1 MRQIETNRLITD
13 YLSGNMNPKDV
24 EELNSMYDSE
34 RGWREFKKRVPAWK
48 SRTSHGAILWQLL
61 GTAAIL
67 AIAIVFSFRL
77 GTNNIQQQFANVEIA
92 IPNGSRS
99 SVTLPDGSTVLLNG
113 GSSITYSQGFGITD
127 RNLTISGEGYF
138 EVEHNESLPMRVTS
152 DNLAVEV
159 LGTKF
164 SYKDYGN
171 EALAS
176 VALTQGSV
184 KVSAGEQLVLLVPG
198 QAAVVNTS
206 SGLLSVQEEMNDN
219 LLAWRSGRFVFDEVS
234 LEEITA
240 ELSRAFDMSFTFASE
255 DLKNLS
261 FYASF
266 AGEGTSCTSIL
277 NVLSA
282 TGAFSYSVSGREVVI
297 RR

>member
-1 MRQIETNRLITD
+1 MRQIDTNKLIAD
-13 YLSGNMNPKDV
+13 YLSGNMDPMDI
-24 EELNSMYDSE
+24 EELNKRYDSE
-34 RGWREFKKRVPAWK
+34 RGWREFKKRIPAWR
-48 SRTSHGAILWQLL
+48 SRISLIWASL

-67 AIAIVFSFRL
+67 AIAIVFSFRM
-77 GTNNIQQQFANVEIA
+77 GTNVIQEQFADIVIE
-92 IPNGSRS
+92 IPNGSRT
-99 SVTLPDGSTVLLNG
+99 SVALPDGSTVLVNG
-113 GSSITYSQGFGITD
+113 GSRITYSQSFGITD
-127 RNLTISGEGYF
+127 RDLSINGEGYF
-138 EVEHNESLPMRVTS
+138 EVVRNESLPMRVKST
-152 DNLAVEV
+152 NLAVKV

-184 KVSAGEQLVLLVPG
+184 QVSAGEQMVQLVPG
-198 QAAVVNTS
+198 QAAVVNTG
-206 SGLLSVQEEMNDN
+206 SGLLSVQEEINDN
-219 LLAWRSGRFVFDEVS
+219 LLAWRDGRFVFDEES
-234 LEEITA
+234 LEAITA
-240 ELSRAFDMSFTFASE
+240 ELSRAFGMSFTFESE